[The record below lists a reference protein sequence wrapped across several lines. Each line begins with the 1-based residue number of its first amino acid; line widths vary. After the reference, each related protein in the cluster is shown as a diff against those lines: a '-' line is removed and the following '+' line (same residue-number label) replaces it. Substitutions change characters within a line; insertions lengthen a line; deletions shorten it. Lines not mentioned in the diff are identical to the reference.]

1 MREGGRRWREQGQMN
16 VAFSCDGRG
25 WRERRGHCNETLPP
39 IITGM
44 EKGRKRL
51 VSARYYKEDRLLQ

>member
-1 MREGGRRWREQGQMN
+1 MN